1 MRKYYSLYGQLL
13 SMRCLYRAYKQV
25 KRNKGAAGIDRQSL
39 SAFESNLQDEL
50 SCLLLE
56 LKEKRYQAQPVRR
69 VTIAK
74 EDGGERQLGIPT
86 VRDRIVQQA
95 LRSILEPIFDPDF
108 HPSSYGY
115 RPGRSGHH
123 AIGKAELFIRRYRRE
138 WVVDMDLSKCF
149 DTLNHDLIIRQFRQ
163 KVTDGSI
170 LSLLRQFLES
180 GVMMGHRLED
190 TPLGSPQGGVIS
202 PLIANV
208 YLDAF
213 DQHMKERGHR
223 IVRYADDILILCT
236 SEAGAQNALRVA
248 QKYLE
253 ATLKLSINR
262 TKTHIAHSDEGVKFL
277 GVVIHTGY
285 TRIQEKK
292 VMKLKQ
298 TLKERTKR
306 NRNAGLEAII
316 KELNPVL
323 RGFANYFRVASCARV
338 LKQVMGWIRR
348 RLRCIQLKQW
358 KKPTRLHRRLKQLGY
373 RPPFKF
379 IKMQSWRNAAS
390 PLAHLAIRNAYLHE
404 ELKLVDLTKVQTG
417 ITVPEFRV
425 QSMA

>member
-13 SMRCLYRAYKQV
+13 SKQRLYEAFRHV
-25 KRNKGAAGIDRQSL
+25 KRNKGAAGIDGQSL
-39 SAFESNLQDEL
+39 SGFEANLEVEL

-56 LKEKRYQAQPVRR
+56 LKEKRYRAQPVRR
-69 VTIAK
+69 VAIAK
-74 EDGGERQLGIPT
+74 DDGGERLLGIPT
-86 VRDRIVQQA
+86 VRDRVVQQA
-95 LRSILEPIFDPDF
+95 LRSILEPIFDPGF

-163 KVTDGSI
+163 RITDGSV

-180 GVMMGHRLED
+180 GVMVGYHLEE
-190 TPLGSPQGGVIS
+190 TELGSPQGGVIS
-202 PLIANV
+202 PLIANA

-213 DQHMKERGHR
+213 DQFMKARGHR
-223 IVRYADDILILCT
+223 IVRYADDILILCG
-236 SEAGAQNALRVA
+236 SRAGAENALRVA
-248 QKYLE
+248 QRYLE
-253 ATLKLSINR
+253 EELKLTVNV

-277 GVVIHTGY
+277 GVVIYTNY
-285 TRIQEKK
+285 TRIQDKK
-292 VMKLKQ
+292 VVKLKQ
-298 TLKERTKR
+298 KLKALTKR
-306 NRNAGLEAII
+306 NRGIGLAAII
-316 KELNPVL
+316 RELNPVL
-323 RGFANYFRVASCARV
+323 RGFANYFRVANCARV
-338 LKQVMGWIRR
+338 LKQVMSWLRR

-358 KKPTRLHRRLKQLGY
+358 KKPGRLHRRLKQLGY

-390 PLAHLAIRNAYLHE
+390 PLASLALPNTYLHND
-404 ELKLVDLTKVQTG
+404 LKLMDLAKVKTG
-417 ITVPEFRV
+417 ITVPEFGV
-425 QSMA
+425 S